1 MHASSR
7 LIGYMLS
14 TLSMDTSQL
23 LAFQRVVREGTFS
36 RAALTL
42 NIGQP
47 ALSARIQTLEAEL
60 GGALFTRG
68 RRVALTPLGTSFLPY
83 VRRALETL
91 DEGARVA
98 RSAER
103 GEHGRVTL
111 ASLGSLAG
119 GLVGPALVAFL
130 GAHPEVECHARSGDH
145 EFVLELLWDGVVELG
160 LVAWPCHDT
169 SARELAVLAIFSEP
183 VVLVASPSHPLAQK
197 RRVTTVELVRLGR
210 PLLKLRWWQTHDA
223 TILRL
228 AEKTGASLEVPMETA
243 RCLVRDTAAVGF
255 FPRTYVSEDLERGAL
270 VEVRVRDLTP
280 FERGSALV
288 RRARESPLSPASAGL
303 VQAIEAQAE
312 RLGLRPRTAGRQ
324 ARRPR

>member
-1 MHASSR
+1 
-7 LIGYMLS
+7 
-14 TLSMDTSQL
+14 MDTTQL

-47 ALSARIQTLEAEL
+47 ALSARIQALEHEL

-91 DEGARVA
+91 EEGARVA

-103 GEHGRVTL
+103 GEHGRVTI

-119 GLVGPALVAFL
+119 GLVGPALVAL
-130 GAHPEVECHARSGDH
+130 LRAYPDVECHARSGAH

-160 LVAWPCHDT
+160 VVAWPCHDT
-169 SARELAVLAIFSEP
+169 SARELTALATFNEP
-183 VVLVASPSHPLAQK
+183 VVLVVAPAHPLAKK
-197 RRVTTVELVRLGR
+197 RSVSSAELVRLGR
-210 PLLKLRWWQTHDA
+210 PLLKLRWWQTHEP

-228 AEKTGASLEVPMETA
+228 AEKTGTSVEVPMEAA
-243 RCLVRDTAAVGF
+243 RHLVLEAAAVGF
-255 FPRTYVSEDLERGAL
+255 FPRTYVAEDLERGAL
-270 VEVRVRDLTP
+270 VELRVRDLGP

-288 RRARESPLSPASAGL
+288 RRATESPLSPATSGL
-303 VQAIEAQAE
+303 VHALETQAE
-312 RLGLRPRTAGRQ
+312 RLGLVRRKRTADAVGRG
-324 ARRPR
+324 ARGAKMS

>member
-1 MHASSR
+1 
-7 LIGYMLS
+7 
-14 TLSMDTSQL
+14 MDTSKL
-23 LAFQRVVREGTFS
+23 LAFLRVVREGTFS

-47 ALSARIQTLEAEL
+47 ALSARIQALESEF

-68 RRVALTPLGTSFLPY
+68 RRVALTPLGTKFLPY

-103 GEHGRVTL
+103 GEHGRVTI

-130 GAHPEVECHARSGDH
+130 AAHPKVECHARSGDH

-169 SARELAVLAIFSEP
+169 SARELSALAVFSEP
-183 VVLVASPSHPLAQK
+183 VVLVVSRAHPLARK
-197 RRVTTVELVRLGR
+197 RTATVAELVRLGR
-210 PLLKLRWWQTHDA
+210 PLLKLRWWQTHEP
-223 TILRL
+223 TLLRL
-228 AEKTGASLEVPMETA
+228 AEKTGASVEVPLEAA
-243 RCLVRDTAAVGF
+243 RCLVRDSTAVGF
-255 FPRTYVSEDLERGAL
+255 FPRTYVTEDLTRGTL
-270 VEVRVRDLTP
+270 VEVRVRDLGP
-280 FERGSALV
+280 FARGSALV
-288 RRARESPLSPASAGL
+288 RRTSESPLAPAAAGL
-303 VQAIEAQAE
+303 VQAIEAQAA
-312 RLGLRPRTAGRQ
+312 RLGLRGS
-324 ARRPR
+324 ARAP

>member
-1 MHASSR
+1 
-7 LIGYMLS
+7 
-14 TLSMDTSQL
+14 MDTSQL

-47 ALSARIQTLEAEL
+47 ALSARIQALESEL
-60 GGALFTRG
+60 GAALFTRG

-103 GEHGRVTL
+103 GEHGRVTI

-119 GLVGPALVAFL
+119 GLLGPALVAFR
-130 GAHPEVECHARSGDH
+130 GAHPDVECHARSGDH

-169 SARELAVLAIFSEP
+169 TARELTALAVFSEP
-183 VVLVASPSHPLAQK
+183 VVLVVAPAHPLVKQGS
-197 RRVTTVELVRLGR
+197 VTSAELVRLGR
-210 PLLKLRWWQTHDA
+210 PLLKLRWWQTHEP
-223 TILRL
+223 TILEL
-228 AEKTGASLEVPMETA
+228 ADKTGASVEVPMEAA
-243 RCLVRDTAAVGF
+243 RCLVRNSTAVGF
-255 FPRTYVSEDLERGAL
+255 FPRTYVAEDLERGVL
-270 VEVRVRDLTP
+270 VEVRVRDLDA

-288 RRARESPLSPASAGL
+288 RRASESPLSPASRGL
-303 VQAIEAQAE
+303 VEALEAQAE
-312 RLGLRPRTAGRQ
+312 RLGLRRRTRTGRSGRPAPRRAKLS
-324 ARRPR
+324 